1 MLCAVLTRLTGLV
14 LVLLLAV
21 SGQGLA
27 QGRGDT
33 AAVGQAVICTG
44 TGPVVIY
51 LDDQGQPTGPPRYCP
66 DFAMHGFDLA
76 ASVPLASAPAR
87 RLTRLPWSFSYPFP
101 PAQAAPAAMARGPPR
116 LV

>member
-1 MLCAVLTRLTGLV
+1 MLCAVLNRLTGLV

-44 TGPVVIY
+44 
-51 LDDQGQPTGPPRYCP
+51 TGPPRYCP